1 MCYYRRDDQY
11 SKRIYLTKGNLYY
24 MEILHKEKT
33 LIDFMCVGVKFPTL
47 NKERP
52 ISSRHLVM
60 ESAGTKGENSS
71 VKGHCHP
78 ILVDKINK

>member
-1 MCYYRRDDQY
+1 
-11 SKRIYLTKGNLYY
+11 
-24 MEILHKEKT
+24 
-33 LIDFMCVGVKFPTL
+33 MCVGVKFPTL